1 MCCKARATALNNV
14 HFIGGA
20 LSLLAQSE
28 MTPGTETVQAESL
41 QEDLEKTW
49 QLILED
55 DDYHTY
61 QYVIEMLGS
70 IFGYGPEK
78 SFALAKIVD
87 TEGSVVL
94 YTGSKELCEQFQDE
108 VHGYGADPRMEQSVG
123 SMTAYIKAI

>member
-49 QLILED
+49 QLILDD

-61 QYVIEMLGS
+61 Q
-70 IFGYGPEK
+70 